1 MGLEIGSN
9 GNSAQTVRRS
19 FYFKALIG
27 QAQLQ
32 ELENMRL
39 VIHQQQSYTLGSL
52 HDLFLQIG
60 NS

>member
-9 GNSAQTVRRS
+9 GNGTGPVRS
-19 FYFKALIG
+19 CPYFKALID

-32 ELENMRL
+32 ELENVGL
-39 VIHQQQSYTLGSL
+39 VIHEQQFYTLGSL
-52 HDLFLQIG
+52 HALFLQTT

>member
-9 GNSAQTVRRS
+9 GNCAHTVRRS
-19 FYFKALIG
+19 LYFKALIG